1 MAETKT
7 TKPKVSHTKAQE
19 DVKIESKTSNKLL
32 AAVLIRGMINMRQ
45 DIRDTLK
52 MLHLQR
58 TMYCTVMPDTLVHRN
73 MMRKCKDYLTYG
85 EINEETHKELV
96 AKRGKGKKYF
106 ALHPPRG
113 GFERKG
119 IKKSYTQKGALGYRG
134 EKINDLIKR
143 ML

>member
-1 MAETKT
+1 M
-7 TKPKVSHTKAQE
+7 
-19 DVKIESKTSNKLL
+19 
-32 AAVLIRGMINMRQ
+32 LIRGLFKGTISEGLEPCTFYTDNQ
-45 DIRDTLK
+45 ILANVCSDIHPPLEAD
-52 MLHLQR
+52 R
-58 TMYCTVMPDTLVHRN
+58 T
-73 MMRKCKDYLTYG
+73 TYG